1 MTDQTIKAASDTF
14 DLGDAERRIKAIF
27 IGSIGNLVE
36 WYDFY
41 AYTAFALYFAPAF
54 FPQSDPVVQQL
65 NAAVLFAATFL
76 MRPLGGWLFGYLAD
90 HFGRRLSLTL
100 SVVCMCF
107 GSLMI
112 AVTPTYATIGFA
124 APAMLALA
132 RVIEGLSLGGEYGA
146 SATYLSEV
154 ADAKHRGFYSSFQYV
169 TLIGGQLTAI
179 IVLLLLQKVFL
190 TSAELKEWGWRI
202 PFAIGALLAIFA
214 AVMRRG
220 LHETEAFVEAKKA
233 VKPTGSIATL
243 LRYPRELLLVVGLTA
258 GGTAAFYT
266 FTTYMQTFVKLSVGL
281 SEDQTTIVIFCTLL
295 FATLLQ
301 PLYGALSDRIGRKP
315 LLIFFGVA
323 GTLATVPILTTLKET
338 KSPFTAFLLIC
349 GAWLF
354 VAGYTSINAI
364 VKAELFPTNV
374 RALGVGLPYAI
385 TVSLFGGTAPAVALY
400 FKTLGHEHWFYYYLS
415 GMIFLS
421 LIIYAT
427 MRDTKHAS
435 AMHRHE

>member
-1 MTDQTIKAASDTF
+1 MSDQALKTASEAF

-54 FPQSDPVVQQL
+54 FPHSDPVVQQL

-190 TSAELKEWGWRI
+190 TSEELKEWGWRI

-281 SEDQTTIVIFCTLL
+281 TEDQTTIVIFCTLL

-338 KSPFTAFLLIC
+338 KEPLYVFLLIC
-349 GAWLF
+349 CAWIF

-385 TVSLFGGTAPAVALY
+385 TVSVFGGTAPAIALS
-400 FKTLGHEHWFYYYLS
+400 FKSLGHEDWFYYYLT
-415 GMIFLS
+415 GIIFLS
-421 LIIYAT
+421 LVIYST
-427 MRDTKHAS
+427 MRDTKHES

>member
-1 MTDQTIKAASDTF
+1 MTDQALLPAEAATTYVDV
-14 DLGDAERRIKAIF
+14 ERRIKAIL
-27 IGSIGNLVE
+27 IGSAGNLVE

-54 FPQSDPVVQQL
+54 FPTSDPVVQQL

-90 HFGRRLSLTL
+90 HFGRKLSLTV
-100 SVVCMCF
+100 SVLCMCF
-107 GSLMI
+107 GSLII
-112 AVTPTYATIGFA
+112 AVTPTYASIGFA
-124 APAMLALA
+124 APAILALA

-190 TSAELKEWGWRI
+190 TTEELQAWGWRI
-202 PFAIGALLAIFA
+202 PFVIGACLAIFV
-214 AVMRRG
+214 AVMRRN
-220 LHETEAFVEAKKA
+220 LPETEAFVEAKK
-233 VKPTGSIATL
+233 VMKPTGSIVEL
-243 LRYPRELLLVVGLTA
+243 LKYPRELLLVIGLTA

-281 SEDQTTIVIFCTLL
+281 TGDQTTIVIFGSLV

-323 GTLATVPILTTLKET
+323 GTLATIPILTLLKDT

-349 GAWLF
+349 AAWIF
-354 VAGYTSINAI
+354 VAGYTSINAV

-374 RALGVGLPYAI
+374 RALGVGVPYAL
-385 TVSLFGGTAPAVALY
+385 TVSIFGGTAPAIALS
-400 FKTLGHEHWFYYYLS
+400 FKTMGHESWFYYYLS
-415 GMIFLS
+415 GVILLS
-421 LIIYAT
+421 LLIYAT

-435 AMHRHE
+435 AMHRHQ

>member
-1 MTDQTIKAASDTF
+1 MTDSALDSGSDRL
-14 DLGDAERRIKAIF
+14 DLADAERRIKAIF

-41 AYTAFALYFAPAF
+41 AYTAFALYFAGAF
-54 FPQSDPVVQQL
+54 FPAADPVVQQL

-112 AVTPTYATIGFA
+112 AVTPTYASIGFA
-124 APAMLALA
+124 APVMLALA

-154 ADAKHRGFYSSFQYV
+154 ADARHRGFYSSFQYV

-190 TSAELKEWGWRI
+190 TPEQLKTWGWRI
-202 PFAIGALLAIFA
+202 PFVIGALLAIVA
-214 AVMRRG
+214 AVMRRS
-220 LHETEAFVEAKKA
+220 LQETEAFVEAKKA
-233 VKPTGSIATL
+233 VNPTGSIATL
-243 LRYPRELLLVVGLTA
+243 LKYPRELLLVVGLTA

-266 FTTYMQTFVKLSVGL
+266 FTTYMQTFVRLSAGFT
-281 SEDQTTIVIFCTLL
+281 EDQTTLVIFGTLV
-295 FATLLQ
+295 FATFLQ
-301 PLYGALSDRIGRKP
+301 PIYGAVSDRIGRKP
-315 LLIFFGVA
+315 LLIFFGIA
-323 GTLATVPILTTLKET
+323 GTISTVPILTTLKDA
-338 KSPFTAFLLIC
+338 KSPLVAFLLIC
-349 GAWLF
+349 AAWLF

-385 TVSLFGGTAPAVALY
+385 TVSVFGGTAPAIALY
-400 FKTLGHEHWFYYYLS
+400 FKSLGHEHWFYYYLS

-421 LIIYAT
+421 LLIYSS
-427 MRDTKHAS
+427 MRDTKHDS
-435 AMHRHE
+435 AMHRHQ